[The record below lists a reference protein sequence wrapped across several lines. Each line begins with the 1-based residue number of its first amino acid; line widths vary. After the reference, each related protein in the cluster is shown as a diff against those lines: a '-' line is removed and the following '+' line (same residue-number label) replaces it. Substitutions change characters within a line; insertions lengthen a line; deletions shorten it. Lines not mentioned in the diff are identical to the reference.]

1 MANVYPDEQL
11 GWTFIG
17 LIRKDEVMQ
26 HHHPPDLADRRHRA
40 AAGCAFAVVGAAFA
54 KLIVRPINSVSRG
67 LEDIAQGEGDLTRNL
82 EIRGRDETAQLA
94 NWFNQFLA
102 AIRSLIQHIGAAA
115 SKILSTSSSSTRVP
129 MTWPRLPG
137 ASVKRWTWCPPP
149 STRWSPPPTKLR
161 VRAARPRNRPT
172 AASSRPV
179 TASSRST
186 PRYTA
191 SIA

>member
-17 LIRKDEVMQ
+17 LIRNDEVMRSTTRLTWLIGAIA
-26 HHHPPDLADRRHRA
+26 LAGR
-40 AAGCAFAVVGAAFA
+40 AFAVVGAAFA

-102 AIRSLIQHIGAAA
+102 PSAA
-115 SKILSTSSSSTRVP
+115 
-129 MTWPRLPG
+129 
-137 ASVKRWTWCPPP
+137 
-149 STRWSPPPTKLR
+149 
-161 VRAARPRNRPT
+161 
-172 AASSRPV
+172 
-179 TASSRST
+179 
-186 PRYTA
+186 
-191 SIA
+191 